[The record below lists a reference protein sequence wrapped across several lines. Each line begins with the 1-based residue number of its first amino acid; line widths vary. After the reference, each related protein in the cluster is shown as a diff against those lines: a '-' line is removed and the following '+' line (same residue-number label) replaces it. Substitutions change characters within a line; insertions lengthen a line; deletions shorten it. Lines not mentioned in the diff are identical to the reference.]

1 MARPTVVR
9 MLGLGKKIK
18 RYRTDANITQ
28 RKMAKLLGI
37 PYSTYSNY
45 ENDNRTPDTDT
56 LDKICDILHISMS
69 DLIGPVVGPMGVD
82 DTRDRVRELAYRP
95 IIPFTPE
102 NMEAMAR
109 EHILITSFRKLN
121 IAGQNEAAKRVEEL
135 TEISRYRAE
144 TAPQST
150 LDSTVGKDAPPPS
163 TPSTDTPSKE
173 TPTKDA

>member
-69 DLIGPVVGPMGVD
+69 DLIGPVVGPMGGD
-82 DTRDRVRELAYRP
+82 DALDRVRELAYRP

-102 NMEAMAR
+102 NMAAMAR

-121 IAGQNEAAKRVEEL
+121 IAGQKEAAKRVEEL
-135 TEISRYRAE
+135 TEIPRYRRQEPAE
-144 TAPQST
+144 
-150 LDSTVGKDAPPPS
+150 APPASPRD
-163 TPSTDTPSKE
+163 TDTPTE
-173 TPTKDA
+173 QDAP